1 MLASQLS
8 PEDTHRPSM
17 FRSYIKVI
25 LSYFKL
31 SYFVLSLCITEQH
44 FTPQISVVYSIS
56 SQISQLPTNKTCLDG
71 ELALLEDWLCREL
84 ALQGNVVQARA
95 GQGFQVQARTY
106 INCSLQYKIL
116 KFHVYLLC
124 VMAPEECL
132 MHNSQKICQV
142 VFRRI
147 TRIW

>member
-8 PEDTHRPSM
+8 PEDTHKPSM

-106 INCSLQYKIL
+106 INCSLQSEIL
-116 KFHVYLLC
+116 KFHVLALSKMSTYC
-124 VMAPEECL
+124 VPWHPKNA
-132 MHNSQKICQV
+132 
-142 VFRRI
+142 
-147 TRIW
+147 